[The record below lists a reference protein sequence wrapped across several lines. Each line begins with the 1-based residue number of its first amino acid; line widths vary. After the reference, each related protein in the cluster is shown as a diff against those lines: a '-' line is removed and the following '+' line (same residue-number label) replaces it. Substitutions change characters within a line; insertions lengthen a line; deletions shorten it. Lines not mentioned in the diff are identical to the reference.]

1 MSSPATL
8 DARFLHQQQQILL
21 EQQRR
26 LLVQQQQ
33 LAARQQE
40 LARRPATPSDAGL
53 STVSGGGVSG
63 YQMHNIML
71 SRQQQ
76 QQQQQHVSFSGTIG
90 ATTPNLMAAE
100 EIRVECV
107 QLTTNGRYVVTG
119 SIYGPPQVWD
129 LKVIRQ
135 RCYVVTTL
143 WLALVYVICKHLLH
157 TGAFNSSAETS
168 VAV

>member
-8 DARFLHQQQQILL
+8 DARFLHQQQQVLL

-26 LLVQQQQ
+26 LLLQQQQ

-71 SRQQQ
+71 TRQQQQ
-76 QQQQQHVSFSGTIG
+76 QQQQQHVSFSETIG

-100 EIRVECV
+100 EIRVECI

-129 LKVIRQ
+129 LKVIHQ
-135 RCYVVTTL
+135 CCNVVTTL
-143 WLALVYVICKHLLH
+143 CLALVHVICKL
-157 TGAFNSSAETS
+157 
-168 VAV
+168 